1 MTSAA
6 STRRFAATMP
16 GSEPRAMLWVRR
28 ACIALFAVHMVFS
41 VWDFYRR
48 IRQILRVDLAM
59 STSMLRPG
67 VIVSTDVI
75 ATGET
80 RNQIRLELR
89 QGGRVRVLY
98 EERARVSTVSMY
110 DPRVFQ
116 YERRIR
122 IADTSLSGFVA
133 GPATLRLTGFGGQKL
148 LRTPAPRVREKA
160 VMIAPQSSAPQ

>member
-1 MTSAA
+1 
-6 STRRFAATMP
+6 MP
-16 GSEPRAMLWVRR
+16 GGEPRAMLWVRR

-48 IRQILRVDLAM
+48 IRQILRVDLAV
-59 STSMLRPG
+59 STSTLRPG

-89 QGGRVRVLY
+89 QGDHLRVLY

-116 YERRIR
+116 YQRRIL
-122 IADTSLSGFVA
+122 IADTSLSVFVA
-133 GPATLRLTGFGGQKL
+133 GPATLRLTGFGGLKL
-148 LRTPAPRVREKA
+148 LRTPAPRVRELA
-160 VMIAPQSSAPQ
+160 VIIAPRSGNRRQPF